1 MVRRGPIFSL
11 HKKKDNKMTLKDKI
25 MGLLGVSPD
34 KSESVLGGNNVV
46 RCKKTVEVTD
56 AKTFNALKACVFAD
70 DLQESFEKT
79 LRLMSELSD
88 DETLKT
94 AMCNG
99 AIAVAERKIPLVK
112 RIEKIGIIVCPAG
125 YLRCMVV
132 VTFKGVSIS
141 ISRGFLKNGN
151 PSFAPW
157 GAEGFS
163 PESVVHVVEHCID
176 EEESVTKK
184 LPLTSIS
191 RYPVEKMAD
200 RIVELFSEKED

>member
-1 MVRRGPIFSL
+1 
-11 HKKKDNKMTLKDKI
+11 MTLKEKV
-25 MGLLGVSPD
+25 MELFGVSPD

-46 RCKKTVEVTD
+46 RCRKTVEVTD
-56 AKTFNALKACVFAD
+56 AKTYDVMKACVFAD

-99 AIAVAERKIPLVK
+99 AIAVAERQILPLK
-112 RIEKIGIIVCPAG
+112 RIEKIGIIVCPTG

-141 ISRGFLKNGN
+141 INRRFLKNGK

-157 GAEGFS
+157 GTDGFS
-163 PESVVHVVEHCID
+163 PESVVHVVEHCFD
-176 EEESVTKK
+176 EEMSVTKK

-191 RYPVEKMAD
+191 RYPIEKMAN
-200 RIVELFSEKED
+200 RIVELFEKKEG